1 MAQGYWRQ
9 FVVLVGARNQIWHPL
24 HARFVTA
31 NAFERQMRDLCEW
44 RADIDGIVDA
54 GDNYYNVSRM
64 S

>member
-1 MAQGYWRQ
+1 M
-9 FVVLVGARNQIWHPL
+9 LVGARNQIWHPL